1 MSDSFTYEDIY
12 ELYRNE
18 RFSTDLQE
26 LTTADLKKIKNY
38 FEEKNK
44 ETKNQDQS
52 LNLFSTHNRAKIQ
65 VELSNAT
72 RVVKDL
78 LERRERKV
86 ISRAVFNSRSEDSLR
101 DTSNMLKIEEEL
113 YDQLAVLLKRFRK
126 GFLATI
132 DNDGNYP
139 LEIMQP
145 LKISEEDAKKEISVT
160 ENVEVPNTYYALEN
174 IPEFFGSNM
183 NKFGPFN
190 IGDIVTAPQE
200 IIDILLPQNR
210 ISLKKPEYQEAS
222 EPISPIEEFKNEVI
236 TEDIDSQNEISKTNE
251 DVLSFEAVQE
261 THNAQNQTS
270 EEQSSTQDKK
280 ERSE

>member
-1 MSDSFTYEDIY
+1 MGDAFTYEDIY

-26 LTTADLKKIKNY
+26 LTPGDLKKIKNY

-113 YDQLAVLLKRFRK
+113 YDQLTVLLKRFRK

-139 LEIMQP
+139 IEQMQP
-145 LKISEEDAKKEISVT
+145 LKIEEKSEPKIAD
-160 ENVEVPNTYYALEN
+160 VPKTYYALET
-174 IPEFFGSNM
+174 IPEFFGPDT

-190 IGDIVTAPQE
+190 QGDVVNAPEE
-200 IIDILLPQNR
+200 IINILLPQNK
-210 ISLKKPEYQEAS
+210 IGLEKPEHQDAS
-222 EPISPIEEFKNEVI
+222 EPISPIEEFKNEVL
-236 TEDIDSQNEISKTNE
+236 TDDIDSQNEISKTNT
-251 DVLSFEAVQE
+251 DVLSFETVQE
-261 THNAQNQTS
+261 THTAQDQTF
-270 EEQSSTQDKK
+270 EEQSSAENKK

>member
-1 MSDSFTYEDIY
+1 MGDAFTYEDIY

-26 LTTADLKKIKNY
+26 LTPGDLKKIKNY
-38 FEEKNK
+38 FEDKNK

-113 YDQLAVLLKRFRK
+113 YDQLTVLLKRFRK

-139 LEIMQP
+139 IEKMQP
-145 LKISEEDAKKEISVT
+145 LKIGKKSEPKVADVPKK
-160 ENVEVPNTYYALEN
+160 YYALET
-174 IPEFFGSNM
+174 IPEFFGPDT

-190 IGDIVTAPQE
+190 QGDVVNAPEE
-200 IIDILLPQNR
+200 IINILLPQNK
-210 ISLKKPEYQEAS
+210 IGLEKPEHQDAS
-222 EPISPIEEFKNEVI
+222 EPISPIEEFKNEVL
-236 TEDIDSQNEISKTNE
+236 TDDIDSQNEISKTNT
-251 DVLSFEAVQE
+251 DVLSFETVQE
-261 THNAQNQTS
+261 THTAQDQTF
-270 EEQSSTQDKK
+270 EEQSSAENKK

>member
-26 LTTADLKKIKNY
+26 LTPADLKKIKNY

-44 ETKNQDQS
+44 ETKSQDQS

-113 YDQLAVLLKRFRK
+113 YDQLTVLLKRFRK

-145 LKISEEDAKKEISVT
+145 LKLREDVDVKELVAP
-160 ENVEVPNTYYALEN
+160 EPVEIPKQYYALEN
-174 IPEFFGSNM
+174 IPEFFGPDM
-183 NKFGPFN
+183 GKFGPFSS
-190 IGDIVTAPQE
+190 GDMVKAPQE
-200 IIDILLPQNR
+200 IINILLPQNK
-210 ISLKKPEYQEAS
+210 IGIEKPEYQDTS
-222 EPISPIEEFKNEVI
+222 EPISPIEEFKNEVL
-236 TEDIDSQNEISKTNE
+236 TDDIDSQNEISKTNA
-251 DVLSFEAVQE
+251 DVLSLEEVQK
-261 THNAQNQTS
+261 THDAQNQTS
-270 EEQSSTQDKK
+270 EEQSSTEDKK